1 MFHYRGKP
9 KQNWQLCFPLSIFH
23 LFIIWSVYISF
34 IMWLFFLILV
44 FLTVYFLLFL
54 DFKQLLW
61 SNNYCSRTKQC
72 LSDYFKNYFEVC
84 YYSFVTFI
92 LWFFMRQRQYHY
104 FLQKKKKKKCICE
117 SLESSL
123 FLWWIQRIL
132 ALILTRQQL
141 GYCKYMKNLAE
152 SFCWTFWC
160 YQMSNIYYFFLFSF
174 NDK

>member
-1 MFHYRGKP
+1 MKVCIFSVTLFSPNFRHSLIFFKILKKNLIAPFPERNTEIDWNAGMFHYRGKP

-72 LSDYFKNYFEVC
+72 LSDYFKSYFEVC

-92 LWFFMRQRQYHY
+92 LWFFMRQR
-104 FLQKKKKKKCICE
+104 
-117 SLESSL
+117 
-123 FLWWIQRIL
+123 
-132 ALILTRQQL
+132 
-141 GYCKYMKNLAE
+141 
-152 SFCWTFWC
+152 
-160 YQMSNIYYFFLFSF
+160 
-174 NDK
+174 